1 MRVLITGACGFSAHY
16 LIKLIDAEPGCEVY
30 LTDHISGGLKDVL
43 KCDLTQKSQVEE
55 LISKIRPERIYH
67 LAGSFTNNYDLDYSV
82 NVLGTKNILDA
93 LLKFKITCRV
103 LLIGSAAEYGFI
115 KVRDNPISENYPLQ
129 PARIHGLTKVYQ
141 TYLMNFYC
149 QVYQMD
155 LVMARTFNLFGGSK
169 QISKLLFVGK
179 IYEQIEKVKR
189 RELSKISVGNL
200 EAKRDYIDIQEA
212 VKYYQKIM
220 EQGSSGQVYNV
231 GSGKSVKMRE
241 LLDSVLKEAGLN
253 MSVVEEKGPKV
264 SDKTDIS
271 EIYADLRKIKT
282 LGEKYVK

>member
-1 MRVLITGACGFSAHY
+1 MRVLITGACGFSARH
-16 LIKLIDAEPGCEVY
+16 LIKLIAAEPGYQLY
-30 LTDHISGGLKDVL
+30 LTDRDSGGYENILN
-43 KCDLTQKSQVEE
+43 CDLRKELQIEE
-55 LISKIRPERIYH
+55 LIFKIRPERIYN
-67 LAGSFTNNYDLDYSV
+67 LAGSYTNNYDLDYSV

-93 LLKFKITCRV
+93 LLKLKIACRV

-115 KVRDNPISENYPLQ
+115 NVRDNPINEDYPLQ
-129 PARIHGLTKVYQ
+129 PARIHGLTKAYQ

-149 QVYQMD
+149 KVYQMD

-200 EAKRDYIDIQEA
+200 EAKRDYIDIREA

-241 LLDSVLKEAGLN
+241 LLGSVLKEAGLN
-253 MSVVEEKGPKV
+253 MNVVEEKGPKV

-271 EIYADLRKIKT
+271 EIYADLRKIKS